1 MCLCVCAFDGTH
13 VPPQLHDL
21 VENRIDKNVRIV
33 AKVNMATLPTDTSFA
48 LEDFVS
54 TQELHVKAQIQVSTP
69 LALFPPCFLSDR
81 C

>member
-1 MCLCVCAFDGTH
+1 MCAYVCAFDGTP

-21 VENRIDKNVRIV
+21 VENRFDKNVRIV
-33 AKVNMATLPTDTSFA
+33 AKVNMATLPTDASFA

-54 TQELHVKAQIQVSTP
+54 TQELHVKAQILVPAP
-69 LALFPPCFLSDR
+69 LAFTQPCFLSDR